1 MTARWMG
8 RLPRPQACLTM
19 GSRVIV
25 FTATVWLVVLAIP
38 WAQAGQGPPTLS
50 SFTPICGGAGTSVII
65 TGTDFIGA
73 TSVRFNGVAATFTVE
88 SSTQI
93 TATVP
98 SGASTGKISVTN
110 PRGTAVSTA
119 DFSIPCAPTIAR
131 FSPGSGR
138 VETVVTITGTAFT
151 GASSVRFNGVAAT
164 FTVKSSTQI
173 TATVPSGASTG
184 KISVTTLGGT
194 ATSSASFT
202 VTGAPGLSRWWIA
215 LVSAAALA
223 AIGGLVVRKIHQLGP
238 PTGRIS
244 VRLRRG
250 EPEVLVVAE
259 PDGSPR
265 HAVLLIPRPDP
276 GVQQVRERSPR

>member
-1 MTARWMG
+1 MTARWMT
-8 RLPRPQACLTM
+8 RLPRQACLTT
-19 GSRVIV
+19 GCRVATFIV
-25 FTATVWLVVLAIP
+25 TIWLAVLPIP

-50 SFTPICGGAGTSVII
+50 SFTPICGGIGTSVTI

-73 TSVRFNGVAATFTVE
+73 SSVRFNGVAATFTVE
-88 SSTQI
+88 SSAQI

-98 SGASTGKISVTN
+98 SGASTG
-110 PRGTAVSTA
+110 
-119 DFSIPCAPTIAR
+119 
-131 FSPGSGR
+131 
-138 VETVVTITGTAFT
+138 E
-151 GASSVRFNGVAAT
+151 
-164 FTVKSSTQI
+164 
-173 TATVPSGASTG
+173 
-184 KISVTTLGGT
+184 ISVTTPGGT

-202 VTGAPGLSRWWIA
+202 FISTPGLSRWRIA

-223 AIGGLVVRKIHQLGP
+223 TIGGLVVRKIHKLRP

-259 PDGSPR
+259 PNGSPR
-265 HAVLLIPRPDP
+265 HAVRLMPRPDP